1 MFSHKELMNKTC
13 ENVKQMCEEAGTSWD
28 KLPIYKQR
36 GTCCYREDGT
46 WITDYTMPI
55 LLKEGRD
62 YLEKL
67 I

>member
-1 MFSHKELMNKTC
+1 
-13 ENVKQMCEEAGTSWD
+13 MCEEAGTSWD

-36 GTCCYREDGT
+36 GTCCCRENGM
-46 WITDYTMPI
+46 WVTDYTMPI
-55 LLKEGRD
+55 LLKEERD